1 MSGSERDFLA
11 ALRAVH
17 AQVITEAG
25 FSSLKTEES

>member
-25 FSSLKTEES
+25 VGETSGEG